1 MNQRKVNYIFQR
13 NDKGRQTELENSEH
27 RVTETDRQPVIS
39 SQAEVGHL
47 TEGEGCYFRA
57 LLKIKAG
64 DKSLDI

>member
-1 MNQRKVNYIFQR
+1 MNQRKVNYIVQR

-39 SQAEVGHL
+39 SHAEVGHL
-47 TEGEGCYFRA
+47 TEGEGCYFRG